1 MCNAKK
7 YTKMNQILLILA
19 ISLIA
24 LGSIQAAEYIKARP
38 SQSIGVRGMLKCNGR
53 PASGVLV
60 KLYDHD
66 TFTLDDKIA
75 SGRTDSQGRFE
86 ISGTAHEI
94 SRITPKFNIYHDC
107 EDWLPCQRKISI
119 NIPKSY
125 ITRGENANSIYD
137 VGTMELAGQF
147 AGESRDCLHK

>member
-1 MCNAKK
+1 
-7 YTKMNQILLILA
+7 MNKFSIIFSIFLLVLA
-19 ISLIA
+19 TSYA
-24 LGSIQAAEYIKARP
+24 REYIGARP
-38 SQSIGVRGMLKCNGR
+38 DQSIGVRGTLKCNNR
-53 PASGVLV
+53 PAANVLV

-107 EDWLPCQRKISI
+107 EDWLPCQRKVSI
-119 NIPKSY
+119 YIPKDY
-125 ITRGENANSIYD
+125 ITRSDVARKIYD
-137 VGTMELAGQF
+137 AGTIELAGKF
-147 AGESRDCLHK
+147 SGESRDCLHK